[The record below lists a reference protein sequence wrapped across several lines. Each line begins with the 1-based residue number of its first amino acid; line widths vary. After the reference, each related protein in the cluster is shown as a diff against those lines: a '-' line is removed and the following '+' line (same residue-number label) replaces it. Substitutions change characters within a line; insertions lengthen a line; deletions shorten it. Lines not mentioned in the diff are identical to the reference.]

1 VIVGERYQQVTDQSI
16 EYAMGIWGKE
26 GAAFMDANVKEKI
39 LNRPRAREIAER
51 PHPTD
56 SLQDLRRKYGGAEVS
71 DEDVLLR
78 FFSSKEDVERMRAA
92 GPVRS
97 YNTEGNP
104 LLNLVAELSKK
115 TERNSVVIRRP
126 NFSLRLEK
134 RRAV

>member
-1 VIVGERYQQVTDQSI
+1 
-16 EYAMGIWGKE
+16 MGIWGKE

>member
-1 VIVGERYQQVTDQSI
+1 
-16 EYAMGIWGKE
+16 
-26 GAAFMDANVKEKI
+26 
-39 LNRPRAREIAER
+39 
-51 PHPTD
+51 
-56 SLQDLRRKYGGAEVS
+56 
-71 DEDVLLR
+71 
-78 FFSSKEDVERMRAA
+78 MRAA